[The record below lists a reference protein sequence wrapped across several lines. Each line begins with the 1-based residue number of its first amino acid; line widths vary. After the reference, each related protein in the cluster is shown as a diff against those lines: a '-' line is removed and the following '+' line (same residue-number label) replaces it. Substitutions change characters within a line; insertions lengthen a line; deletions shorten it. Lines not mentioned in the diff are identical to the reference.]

1 MANYAS
7 VRASR
12 LCLIHISIPVSLCVR
27 FDASMSRLQHNVAV
41 VIVAVVAV
49 VVCLLNKVYN
59 SRSQAENKWI
69 SDGCVIRINYE
80 KSLSLDL

>member
-1 MANYAS
+1 
-7 VRASR
+7 
-12 LCLIHISIPVSLCVR
+12 
-27 FDASMSRLQHNVAV
+27 MSRLQHNVVV
-41 VIVAVVAV
+41 VIVAV

-80 KSLSLDL
+80 KSLSLSTCDHLCILLGPLDN

>member
-1 MANYAS
+1 MGNYAS

-27 FDASMSRLQHNVAV
+27 FEASMSRLQHNVIV
-41 VIVAVVAV
+41 VIVAV

-59 SRSQAENKWI
+59 GRSMDSAA
-69 SDGCVIRINYE
+69 G
-80 KSLSLDL
+80 

>member
-1 MANYAS
+1 MGNYAS

-27 FDASMSRLQHNVAV
+27 FEASMSRLQHNVIV
-41 VIVAVVAV
+41 VIVAV

-59 SRSQAENKWI
+59 SRSMDSAA
-69 SDGCVIRINYE
+69 G
-80 KSLSLDL
+80 